1 LIYEN
6 FGLWLSLVER
16 CVRDAEAVGS
26 NPTSPISSP
35 PKLKSP
41 HGFPSTPEAVGKIKT
56 PNCAIARRSKLQPA
70 VLDGWIDNCSYGLSQ
85 ETTQS
90 EDFETQAAQAHE
102 GEPA

>member
-1 LIYEN
+1 
-6 FGLWLSLVER
+6 
-16 CVRDAEAVGS
+16 
-26 NPTSPISSP
+26 
-35 PKLKSP
+35 
-41 HGFPSTPEAVGKIKT
+41 
-56 PNCAIARRSKLQPA
+56 LQPA